1 MTVTEAQG
9 NKDLIKVDRRAVVHP
24 KAKLA
29 PGVSIGPY
37 AVIHEH
43 VSIGEGTEIGAH
55 CVIEG
60 HTTIGRDCKIFSGA
74 VIGSIPQD
82 LKFKGEQSRL
92 IIGDRNK
99 IREYVTIN
107 PGTEGGGGKT
117 VVGSDCLFMA
127 YSHVAHD
134 CIIGNNVILANSV
147 ALAGHI
153 LIEDRAIVGGL
164 VGVHQFVRIGK
175 LAMIGGCSRVV
186 QDVPPYAT
194 CVGYPAKIFGVNS
207 EGLKRAQLPHE
218 TKDTL
223 HRAFKVLFY
232 SKHSLPRGIESV
244 EKQFDGTPELDHL
257 LGFLR
262 QSKRGICKS
271 SSHQPNGHSDD
282 R

>member
-1 MTVTEAQG
+1 MTLAEAQEK
-9 NKDLIKVDRRAVVHP
+9 NIIKVDRTALVHP
-24 KAKLA
+24 KARLA
-29 PGVSIGPY
+29 PGVTIGPY
-37 AVIHEH
+37 AVIQEH
-43 VSIGEGTEIGAH
+43 VSIGEGTEVGAH

-60 HTTIGRDCKIFSGA
+60 NTTIGRDCHIFTGA

-82 LKFKGEQSRL
+82 LKFKGEDSQL

-117 VVGSDCLFMA
+117 VIGSDCLFMA

-134 CIIGNNVILANSV
+134 CLVGNQVVLANSV

-153 LIEDRAIVGGL
+153 VIEDKAIVGGL

-175 LAMIGGCSRVV
+175 MAMIGGCSRVV
-186 QDVPPYAT
+186 QDVPPFAT
-194 CVGYPAKIFGVNS
+194 CVGYPAKIYGVNS
-207 EGLKRAQLPHE
+207 EGLKRANLPHD
-218 TKDTL
+218 TKDRL

-232 SKHSLPRGIESV
+232 SKHSLPHGIAEA
-244 EKQFDGTPELDHL
+244 EKIADSFPELEHL

-271 SSHQPNGHSDD
+271 SVHQQNGQNED